1 MCGIMFKTNYYSKTL
16 HDSFKKAVESI
27 AHRGPDEEG
36 ILYTRDYSFGH
47 RRLSIRDLT
56 KGHQP
61 MSILDDHLLYN
72 GEIYN
77 FDELNKM
84 LKNPVESRSD
94 TELLLKL
101 LIEYGETIIDKIM
114 GIFAFVYVHNDEV
127 IIARDHVGVKPLYYT
142 LLDNDILVSSE
153 IKALLLYGI
162 KPQMGLD
169 EIAELITLA
178 PSSSPG
184 KTLYKNIY
192 EVKPGYYLKFSRNGI
207 KEYKYFKLKRVK
219 NTLSYEDNVS
229 MVKFLLTDS
238 IKRNLV

>member
-1 MCGIMFKTNYYSKTL
+1 
-16 HDSFKKAVESI
+16 
-27 AHRGPDEEG
+27 
-36 ILYTRDYSFGH
+36 
-47 RRLSIRDLT
+47 
-56 KGHQP
+56 

-101 LIEYGETIIDKIM
+101 LMEYGETIIEKIM

-142 LLDNDILVSSE
+142 ILDNDILVSSE

-169 EIAELITLA
+169 EIAEQAIPIEQRAAAEVTGVAGSFGAVQWAPTGAAVYNPAFDVTPAGLISGWVLDSGVVTPAQVAAGAFA
-178 PSSSPG
+178 PD
-184 KTLYKNIY
+184 
-192 EVKPGYYLKFSRNGI
+192 NG
-207 KEYKYFKLKRVK
+207 
-219 NTLSYEDNVS
+219 
-229 MVKFLLTDS
+229 
-238 IKRNLV
+238 

>member
-101 LIEYGETIIDKIM
+101 LMEYGETIIEKIM
-114 GIFAFVYVHNDEV
+114 G
-127 IIARDHVGVKPLYYT
+127 
-142 LLDNDILVSSE
+142 
-153 IKALLLYGI
+153 
-162 KPQMGLD
+162 
-169 EIAELITLA
+169 
-178 PSSSPG
+178 
-184 KTLYKNIY
+184 
-192 EVKPGYYLKFSRNGI
+192 FSHLFMFIMMR
-207 KEYKYFKLKRVK
+207 L
-219 NTLSYEDNVS
+219 
-229 MVKFLLTDS
+229 
-238 IKRNLV
+238 